1 MEGKVGK
8 CKPQKK
14 EKGEGMSQG
23 AQNLIQQIQQQTV
36 HSVQDFFAKSLGR
49 IKGQLQSNR
58 AQLEGLSEQL
68 PEGDAQALVQEM
80 VDSYYEIETTLDQAA
95 QDQGLEEALNEAAQ
109 QQEEGQDTAGQV
121 AEQAQDTVGGAA
133 QQAQDTAG
141 EVAGEAQQAAGQ
153 VTDQV
158 GQAAQ
163 EVQDTAGQAVQGA
176 QDTVGGVA
184 GQARQAAA
192 QQAQDTAGQAAGQAQ
207 DAAGGAAQ
215 QAQDAAGQATE
226 QGGGAQQQG
235 EQGGG
240 EQEPNATQAARQK
253 AEELGVDLSEVEGSG
268 SEGRITVK
276 DVQSAANQQ

>member
-109 QQEEGQDTAGQV
+109 QEEGQDTAGQV

-141 EVAGEAQQAAGQ
+141 EVAGQAQQAAGQ

-176 QDTVGGVA
+176 QETVGGVA
-184 GQARQAAA
+184 GQARQAA

-226 QGGGAQQQG
+226 QGGGQQQG

-240 EQEPNATQAARQK
+240 EQEEPNATQAARQK
-253 AEELGVDLSEVEGSG
+253 AEELGVDLSQVEGSG
-268 SEGRITVK
+268 SEGRITLK
-276 DVQSAANQQ
+276 DVQSSAANQQ

>member
-1 MEGKVGK
+1 VFW
-8 CKPQKK
+8 PWFP
-14 EKGEGMSQG
+14 SV
-23 AQNLIQQIQQQTV
+23 LIL
-36 HSVQDFFAKSLGR
+36 FW
-49 IKGQLQSNR
+49 
-58 AQLEGLSEQL
+58 
-68 PEGDAQALVQEM
+68 AL
-80 VDSYYEIETTLDQAA
+80 
-95 QDQGLEEALNEAAQ
+95 
-109 QQEEGQDTAGQV
+109 
-121 AEQAQDTVGGAA
+121 
-133 QQAQDTAG
+133 
-141 EVAGEAQQAAGQ
+141 
-153 VTDQV
+153 
-158 GQAAQ
+158 
-163 EVQDTAGQAVQGA
+163 
-176 QDTVGGVA
+176 
-184 GQARQAAA
+184 GQARQAA